1 VRSIEAIEAEIS
13 AADTLAF
20 VFMKRQKSLG
30 HIARGNVRRKYAG
43 WQPVAEITYEDWQ
56 TAARA
61 VEREVLKRLKAKK
74 R

>member
-1 VRSIEAIEAEIS
+1 
-13 AADTLAF
+13 
-20 VFMKRQKSLG
+20 MKRQKSLG